1 MGVSPDI
8 RRAIEI
14 IDQRI
19 QSLKRIREMLITE
32 FEVDETAIQTL
43 AGFSTQAQLPLAS
56 PSTKTRKQ
64 FLADFLRSNGPTAR
78 KDIEAKTGLPKGTIA
93 FALNDKDI
101 FQRLPDGRWT
111 VKQG

>member
-1 MGVSPDI
+1 MPISPDI

-19 QSLKRIREMLITE
+19 QSLQRIREMLIKE
-32 FEVDETAIQTL
+32 FGVDEGAIEQLTI
-43 AGFSTQAQLPLAS
+43 FSGDAAARSETP
-56 PSTKTRKQ
+56 PTKTRKQ
-64 FLADFLRSNGPTAR
+64 FLADFLKSNGPTSR

-93 FALNDKDI
+93 FALNDKNV

-111 VKQG
+111 AK